1 MPSKQGPR
9 LFWRL
14 SNLEHPNADLD
25 QTVRDHL
32 LNHSVQVLFPYERV
46 DKELQEELD
55 VQLVS
60 MLPPDEGY
68 QVIRASL
75 ADILAAVLSSQV
87 LGQEGASLQ
96 AVSLADRLE
105 SGHAAA
111 ITPDGC
117 LHLALSAE
125 AYARLGLQGRQSPS
139 CADRYNVTVDLRAAG
154 MEPGQD
160 RYMQVLS
167 KLRNT
172 LPPQAFILRLEVGG
186 QLQQVGLPREA
197 LTPSYG
203 TESWMPLQSEHRTQP
218 GLVLLPL
225 ERGAFEALGVRVEDG
240 AGGGPRA
247 GGGPQ
252 GQGQGGA
259 AADHLDGGRAHQQQQ
274 QQLQPAQQQQQLQPA
289 LEQLQAAVVEA
300 GGEGEAPG
308 GQVELRPRRA
318 AAPLT
323 PMQDFMLRRAVTG
336 LHTWLSS
343 LACGMGHA
351 ACNDLVPAELLPPE
365 LEHDPLPSREEQE
378 RRILGTI
385 VGRRWKGMVSQGQV
399 AAVMKATSALV
410 ASRAVPWAAVH
421 VWGFADTPVAW
432 RGHEHGVGGWGGAG
446 ESCYSVVFMAG
457 GDYCLFKPLGPEDM
471 RVS

>member
-1 MPSKQGPR
+1 
-9 LFWRL
+9 
-14 SNLEHPNADLD
+14 
-25 QTVRDHL
+25 
-32 LNHSVQVLFPYERV
+32 
-46 DKELQEELD
+46 
-55 VQLVS
+55 

-117 LHLALSAE
+117 LHLALSEE
-125 AYARLGLQGRQSPS
+125 AYARLGLQGRRSPS
-139 CADRYNVTVDLRAAG
+139 CKDRYNVTVDLRAAG

-160 RYMQVLS
+160 RYAQVLS
-167 KLRNT
+167 KLRST

-186 QLQQVGLPREA
+186 QLQDVGLPREA
-197 LTPSYG
+197 LSPAYG

-218 GLVLLPL
+218 GLVLPPL
-225 ERGAFEALGVRVEDG
+225 ERAAFEALGVQVEPGPGGRGHGHGHGRHGG
-240 AGGGPRA
+240 AGSGG
-247 GGGPQ
+247 Q
-252 GQGQGGA
+252 QGGEGREQG
-259 AADHLDGGRAHQQQQ
+259 ADGSKQPQQQ
-274 QQLQPAQQQQQLQPA
+274 QPA
-289 LEQLQAAVVEA
+289 LEELQLQAEAAAGEEQQQQGQQQLGPA
-300 GGEGEAPG
+300 GGGVGLELGQQGGLPG
-308 GQVELRPRRA
+308 RVGGVA
-318 AAPLT
+318 AAAALPLT

-365 LEHDPLPSREEQE
+365 LESDPLPSREEQE
-378 RRILGTI
+378 RRILGT
-385 VGRRWKGMVSQGQV
+385 VVSRRWRGMVSQAQV
-399 AAVMKATSALV
+399 SVVMKATQALV
-410 ASRAVPWAAVH
+410 ASHAGVPWAAVH

-432 RGHEHGVGGWGGAG
+432 RGHEHGVGAWGGAG
-446 ESCYSVVFMAG
+446 ESCYSLVFMRG

-471 RVS
+471 RA

>member
-96 AVSLADRLE
+96 AVSLADRLD
-105 SGHAAA
+105 SGLAAA
-111 ITPDGC
+111 LTPDGC
-117 LHLALSAE
+117 LHLALGGE
-125 AYARLGLQGRQSPS
+125 AYARLGLQGRHSPS

-160 RYMQVLS
+160 RYAQVLS
-167 KLRNT
+167 KLRTT
-172 LPPQAFILRLEVGG
+172 LPPQAFIVRLEVGG
-186 QLQQVGLPREA
+186 QLRSLGLPREA
-197 LTPSYG
+197 LTPGYG

-218 GLVLLPL
+218 GLVLPPL
-225 ERGAFEALGVRVEDG
+225 ERAAFEALGVRLEPG
-240 AGGGPRA
+240 AGGGGG
-247 GGGPQ
+247 GGGPRPVGARQ
-252 GQGQGGA
+252 EQGA
-259 AADHLDGGRAHQQQQ
+259 AAGEGGPVEGGAQQQQQ
-274 QQLQPAQQQQQLQPA
+274 QQLQPQQPA
-289 LEQLQAAVVEA
+289 LEQLQAAVADEE
-300 GGEGEAPG
+300 GEGA
-308 GQVELRPRRA
+308 VAATATA
-318 AAPLT
+318 AATAAVVPLT

-351 ACNDLVPAELLPPE
+351 ACNDQVPAELMPPE

-378 RRILGTI
+378 RRILGT
-385 VGRRWKGMVSQGQV
+385 VVSRRWKGMVSQGQV

-410 ASRAVPWAAVH
+410 ATRAVPWAVVH

-432 RGHEHGVGGWGGAG
+432 RGHEHGVGAWGGAG
-446 ESCYSVVFMAG
+446 ESCYSCVFMQG
-457 GDYCLFKPLGPEDM
+457 GDYCLFKPLGPEDV
-471 RVS
+471 RL